1 MALSQSVLE
10 AIDEAQSNLRNALAY
25 AARNE
30 RPMVCS
36 SIAEIMSKLES
47 IAKYDEL
54 FDSLEQ
60 ATGKNNDDILTY
72 YRFLYDKNILPVNL
86 SQRKNLKA
94 YAKVIQSFSK
104 AKTLKISGNHASR
117 SLKEFLFEESVSM
130 L

>member
-1 MALSQSVLE
+1 MALSKSVLE

-36 SIAEIMSKLES
+36 SIAEIMSKLDS

-60 ATGKNNDDILTY
+60 QTNSNNDDI
-72 YRFLYDKNILPVNL
+72 FGK
-86 SQRKNLKA
+86 
-94 YAKVIQSFSK
+94 
-104 AKTLKISGNHASR
+104 
-117 SLKEFLFEESVSM
+117 
-130 L
+130 

>member
-36 SIAEIMSKLES
+36 SIAEIMSKLET

-54 FDSLEQ
+54 FDSLEN
-60 ATGKNNDDILTY
+60 ATGKTNDD
-72 YRFLYDKNILPVNL
+72 F
-86 SQRKNLKA
+86 
-94 YAKVIQSFSK
+94 F
-104 AKTLKISGNHASR
+104 GN
-117 SLKEFLFEESVSM
+117 
-130 L
+130 